1 MTPLA
6 SSTTDLH
13 ALQLEV
19 GEQNTST
26 DLRGRSRLKS
36 VQFQLVKNLQRTC
49 RRPIGPEA
57 ASHRRDGP
65 QCMQVCT
72 TTSSNDA
79 SNGPVDIIGLA
90 SMERG
95 TSGGNSKKRRT
106 CSENTRRSEKIE
118 VR

>member
-13 ALQLEV
+13 AV
-19 GEQNTST
+19 GEQPAFKNTST
-26 DLRGRSRLKS
+26 DLRDRSRLKS
-36 VQFQLVKNLQRTC
+36 VQFQLIKNLHRTC

-106 CSENTRRSEKIE
+106 CSENARRSEKIE